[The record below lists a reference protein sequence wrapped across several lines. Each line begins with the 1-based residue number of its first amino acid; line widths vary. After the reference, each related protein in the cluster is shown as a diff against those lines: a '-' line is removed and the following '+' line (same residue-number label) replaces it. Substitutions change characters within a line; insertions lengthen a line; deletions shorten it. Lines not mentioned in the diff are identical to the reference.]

1 MRPGTSV
8 QAASLAVALLLLA
21 PAARADVLQ
30 SGPGGFAVQHRVVL
44 ALAPDKAWT
53 RLGHIQEWWDPKHT
67 YSGASRNL
75 SLRLSPGGCFCEK
88 LSPDGF
94 VKHMEVV
101 LVRPREQLRL
111 VGGLGPLQELG
122 VSGALTFDLAP
133 KDGRTEVT
141 LTYRVSGSGT
151 DGLEKLAAVVDQV
164 LGEQLERYAAPA
176 TR

>member
-1 MRPGTSV
+1 VRLGTSV
-8 QAASLAVALLLLA
+8 HAASLLVGVLLLS

-30 SGPGGFAVQHRVVL
+30 SGPGGFAIQQRVVV
-44 ALAPDKAWT
+44 ALGPDKAWT
-53 RLGHIQEWWDPKHT
+53 RLGRVQDWWDPKHT

-94 VKHMEVV
+94 AKHMEVV
-101 LVRPREQLRL
+101 LARPREQLRL

-133 KDGRTEVT
+133 REGRTEVT
-141 LTYRVSGSGT
+141 LTYRVSGSST
-151 DGLEKLAAVVDQV
+151 DGLDKLAAVVDQV
-164 LGEQLERYAAPA
+164 LGEQLKRYAAPA